1 MTDIGNFLKRLANI
15 DERHGPLPILLLG
28 LTVLT
33 GMVDA
38 ISYLRLGHVF
48 VANMTGNIVFLGFAL
63 AGVTDFSVASSLAA
77 IAAFLVGAGLGG
89 LLGRRHHAHRGF
101 LFWIATALETVLI
114 ALALGLSSSSQWV
127 YPVTMHYGLIVLL
140 GVMMGL
146 QNAIVR
152 RLAVPDLTTTVL
164 TLTLTGLAADA
175 GPAPANRLRRLS
187 SVLAMLIGAALGG
200 VLVLKGEAVIALAAG
215 LLLLIAVSAVAFF
228 GRKSNQAWV
237 SSR

>member
-1 MTDIGNFLKRLANI
+1 MAGTSGFFGRLATL
-15 DERHGPLPILLLG
+15 DERHGPLPVLLLG

-77 IAAFLVGAGLGG
+77 IAAFLTGAGIGG
-89 LLGRRHHAHRGF
+89 LLGRKHHSHRGF
-101 LFWIATALETVLI
+101 LFWIATALETLLV
-114 ALALGLSSSSQWV
+114 ALALALAGSDQLV
-127 YPVTMHYGLIVLL
+127 YPITMHYGLIVLL
-140 GVMMGL
+140 GLMMGL
-146 QNAIVR
+146 QNAVVR

-187 SVLAMLIGAALGG
+187 SVLAMLIGAAFGG
-200 VLVLKGEAVIALAAG
+200 MLVLQGEVIVALAAG
-215 LLLLIAVSAVAFF
+215 LLLLIAVSGVAFF